1 MPVCNA
7 DPMPDRPEAAGAT
20 PVLYDSLRREA
31 TPFAPLD
38 DGTVRMYSC
47 GPTVYSRAHLG
58 NMRAYV
64 FADTVRRMLLWKGW
78 EVRHVINI
86 TDVGHLL
93 ADADLGDDKVE
104 EAAKREQRTVWD
116 LTAHYTDLFWKDFA
130 KLGCLEP
137 ERWTVATEY
146 VEKMITFAG
155 RLVDGGHAYVLR
167 SGLYFDTSSIEG
179 YGAMAT
185 MAHDYGDTE
194 ARIETVEGKRHP
206 ADFALWRTFAADEP
220 AHAMEWDSP
229 WGRGAPG
236 WHLECSVMSIET
248 LGDHF
253 DIHTGGVDHREV
265 HHPNEDAQSRAF
277 LDDGE
282 PWVERWMHVEFLQF
296 GGEKMAKSKGNV
308 LSLDDVIEAG
318 ADPMAYRL
326 LLMESHYSSQAL
338 ATIDQIVARDTRLD
352 RLVDA
357 VRGRLGDVSAP
368 DPDRPLLRAGEALA
382 QWPKLDALARMDAAA
397 SDNLGTPAVLA
408 TLDEAVKDEALGPD
422 ELVAVL
428 EAARTLLGIDLVA
441 LATAPPPEAAVDDH
455 LRALIET
462 RIAERLAARAA
473 RDFATADRIRDELLA
488 EHGVALADGPE
499 GTTWSLAR

>member
-1 MPVCNA
+1 
-7 DPMPDRPEAAGAT
+7 MPDPSATPAPAGAP
-20 PVLYDSLRREA
+20 PVLYDSRRRDT
-31 TPFAPLD
+31 TPFAPI
-38 DGTVRMYSC
+38 DGTTVRMYSC

-58 NMRAYV
+58 NLRAYV

-78 EVRHVINI
+78 PVRHVINI

-104 EAAKREQRTVWD
+104 EAARREQRTVWD
-116 LTAHYTDLFWKDFA
+116 LTAHYTDLFWKDFTRI
-130 KLGCLEP
+130 GCLEP

-146 VEKMITFAG
+146 VERMITFAT
-155 RLVDGGHAYVLR
+155 RLVDRDHAYQLP
-167 SGLYFDTSSIEG
+167 SGLYFDTASIDH
-179 YGAMAT
+179 YGEMAT
-185 MAHDYGDTE
+185 MAHDAAEAE
-194 ARIETVEGKRHP
+194 ARIDTIEGKRHP

-248 LGDHF
+248 LGAHF

-277 LDDGE
+277 LDDGR
-282 PWVERWMHVEFLQF
+282 PWVDRWMHVEFLQF

-308 LSLDDVIEAG
+308 LSLDDVVDADI
-318 ADPMAYRL
+318 DPMAYRL
-326 LLMESHYSSQAL
+326 LLMESHYSSQTL
-338 ATIDQIVARDTRLD
+338 ATLDQIRARDTRLA

-357 VRGRLGDVSAP
+357 VRSRLGAIDAP
-368 DPDRPLLRAGEALA
+368 DPDRRLLTAGQALA
-382 QWPKLDALARMDAAA
+382 RWPKLDALARIDAAA

-408 TLDEAVKDEALGPD
+408 TVNEAIKDGAIGTD
-422 ELVAVL
+422 ELVGVL
-428 EAARTLLGIDLVA
+428 EAARTLLGIDL
-441 LATAPPPEAAVDDH
+441 LARAAAPPPEAAVSDE
-455 LRALIET
+455 LRAHIAE
-462 RIAERLAARAA
+462 RIAERLAARQA

-488 EHGVALADGPE
+488 EHGVSLADGPD
-499 GTTWSLAR
+499 GTTWSV